1 MIPANVIEDLK
12 YRNRIEDVVGSY
24 VTLSRSGANLKGLC
38 PFHSERTP
46 SFTVFP
52 NDGHY
57 YCFGCGE
64 GGDAITFTMK
74 LENLDYRGALDFL
87 AKRCGVTLP
96 EDDRFVQKG
105 VTRQRVLEMNK
116 CAARFFRDM
125 LFDPEIGAA
134 GREYLMGKRGLSAS
148 VVKRFGLGYAP
159 NSFNALRDHLQK
171 NGFTREEMVE
181 GYLCQ
186 VSRKNEKNI
195 YDCFR
200 NRVMFPIIDVT
211 GNVIAF
217 GGRVLDD
224 SKPKYLNSADTPAF
238 RKSRNL
244 FALNYARN
252 FCEENLILCEG
263 YMDVIALHSAGF
275 QNAVATLG
283 TAITPDQARLMKR
296 YSDKVVISYDSDEAG
311 RKAAS
316 KALKL
321 LSEAGVDS
329 TVLNMQ
335 GAKDPDEY
343 ISKFGAARFKDLL
356 SAGRSE
362 FDFKIDNIKERYDIN
377 IPEQKVKAASALVS
391 EIASYYSAVER
402 EVYIGRA
409 ADALSLPRESIKAD
423 VGRALKKKEYAD
435 KKEKREE
442 LVRTSSAIGDRINP
456 DKAKSLRCAIL
467 EEKVLG
473 MMLCRSEF
481 IERGRNKL
489 SPDDFYTSLNKRIY
503 EFILNA
509 SENGGFELG
518 QLSSEFTTDEVSRVA
533 QYMTDRIRL
542 NINTDFAFDEAAEQL
557 KNETARQKEKES
569 GGEDLASLISRKKQG
584 IVKN

>member
-1 MIPANVIEDLK
+1 MIPANIIEDLK

-24 VTLSRSGANLKGLC
+24 VTLSRSGANMKGLC
-38 PFHSERTP
+38 PFHSEKTP

-64 GGDAITFTMK
+64 GGDVITFTMK

-87 AKRCGVTLP
+87 AKRSGIVLP
-96 EDDRFVQKG
+96 EDDRFVQRG

-125 LFDPEIGAA
+125 LFDPEIGAP
-134 GREYLMGKRGLSAS
+134 GRDYLMGKRGLSSA
-148 VVKRFGLGYAP
+148 VIKRFGLGYAP

-171 NGFTREEMVE
+171 NGFTREEMVQ

-186 VSRKNEKNI
+186 ISKKNEKNI

-252 FCEENLILCEG
+252 FCEESLILCEG
-263 YMDVIALHSAGF
+263 YMDVIALHAAGF

-311 RKAAS
+311 RKAAT
-316 KALKL
+316 KALGL
-321 LSEAGVDS
+321 LSEAGVDAK
-329 TVLNMQ
+329 VLKMQ

-343 ISKFGAARFKDLL
+343 ISKFGAAKFSGIL
-356 SAGRSE
+356 SEGRSE
-362 FDFKIDNIKERYDIN
+362 FDFKIDGVKEKYDIS
-377 IPEQKVKAASALVS
+377 IPEQKIKAAAELVR
-391 EIASYYSAVER
+391 EITYYYSEVQR
-402 EVYIGRA
+402 EVYIA
-409 ADALSLPRESIKAD
+409 KTASALDISVDSIRSD
-423 VGRALKKKEYAD
+423 VQRALRKKKYTEKKNNRSELIRKTSAVGD
-435 KKEKREE
+435 KR
-442 LVRTSSAIGDRINP
+442 NP
-456 DKAKSLRCAIL
+456 DKAKNLRCANL
-467 EEKVLG
+467 EEQLLG
-473 MMLCRSEF
+473 MMLCREEFLSRASE
-481 IERGRNKL
+481 KL
-489 SPDDFYTSLNKRIY
+489 VADDFYTGLNKRLFV
-503 EFILNA
+503 FI
-509 SENGGFELG
+509 SEAYKNGGFDIG
-518 QLSSEFTTDEVSRVA
+518 QLAEEFTSDEISRAIEYKAV
-533 QYMTDRIRL
+533 REKL
-542 NINTDFAFDEAAEQL
+542 NINTDAAFDEAAATL
-557 KNETARQKEKES
+557 KKETAAQKEKDEGS
-569 GGEDLASLISRKKQG
+569 VDPFELIARKRKEF
-584 IVKN
+584 KK

>member
-38 PFHSERTP
+38 PFHSEKTP

-52 NDGHY
+52 SDGHY

-64 GGDAITFTMK
+64 GGDVITFTMK

-87 AKRCGVTLP
+87 AKRSGVTLP
-96 EDDRFVQKG
+96 DDDKFTPKG
-105 VTRQRVLEMNK
+105 VSRQRVLEMNK

-125 LFDPEIGAA
+125 LFDPEIGAP
-134 GREYLMGKRGLSAS
+134 GREYLLGKRGLSSA

-159 NSFNALRDHLQK
+159 NSFNALRDHLRK

-186 VSRKNEKNI
+186 VSKKNDKNI

-252 FCEENLILCEG
+252 FCSENLILCEG

-329 TVLNMQ
+329 TVLKMQ

-343 ISKFGAARFKDLL
+343 ISKYGADKFRMLL
-356 SAGRSE
+356 SEGRSE
-362 FDFKIDNIKERYDIN
+362 FDFKIDGIKERYDFN
-377 IPEQKVKAASALVS
+377 IPEQKIKAGNALVN
-391 EIASYYSAVER
+391 EIASYYSVIER
-402 EVYIGRA
+402 EVYIAKA
-409 ADALSLPRESIKAD
+409 AEALGMPVESVKAD
-423 VGRALKKKEYAD
+423 VNRALRKKRYAE
-435 KKEKREE
+435 KKSQREE
-442 LVRTSSAIGDRINP
+442 LIRNTSAIGDRVNP
-456 DKAKSLRCAIL
+456 DEAKNIKCSRL
-467 EEKVLG
+467 EKQVLG
-473 MMLCRSEF
+473 MMLCRNEF
-481 IERGRNKL
+481 VKRGIEKL
-489 SPDDFYTSLNKRIY
+489 SPDDFYTKLNKRLF
-503 EFILNA
+503 EFITTA
-509 SENGGFELG
+509 YKNGGFDIGMLG
-518 QLSSEFTTDEVSRVA
+518 QEFVSDEISRAVEYKDA
-533 QYMTDRIRL
+533 RERL
-542 NINTDFAFDEAAEQL
+542 NINTDAAFDEAAQFL
-557 KNETARQKEKES
+557 KEETARQKKKDEGGDDAFDFIES
-569 GGEDLASLISRKKQG
+569 KRKQLK
-584 IVKN
+584 K

>member
-12 YRNRIEDVVGSY
+12 YRNRIEDIVASY
-24 VTLSRSGANLKGLC
+24 VTLSRSGVNLKGLC
-38 PFHSERTP
+38 PFHSEKTP

-57 YCFGCGE
+57 HCFGCGE
-64 GGDAITFTMK
+64 GGDVITFIMK

-87 AKRCGVTLP
+87 AKRSGVTLP
-96 EDDRFVQKG
+96 EDDRFVQRG

-125 LFDPEIGAA
+125 LFDSELGAP
-134 GREYLMGKRGLSAS
+134 GREYLMGKRGLSS
-148 VVKRFGLGYAP
+148 SIIKRFGLGYAP
-159 NSFNALRDHLQK
+159 DSFNALRDHLQK
-171 NGFTREEMVE
+171 NGFTRAEMVE

-252 FCEENLILCEG
+252 FCDENLILCEG
-263 YMDVIALHSAGF
+263 YMDVIALHAAGF

-311 RKAAS
+311 RKAAT
-316 KALKL
+316 KALGL
-321 LSEAGVDS
+321 LGEAGVEA
-329 TVLNMQ
+329 TVLKIRD
-335 GAKDPDEY
+335 AKDPDEF
-343 ISKFGAARFKDLL
+343 ISKFGAARFRDIL
-356 SAGRSE
+356 SEGRSE
-362 FDFKIDNIKERYDIN
+362 FDFKIDGIKERYDIGV
-377 IPEQKVKAASALVS
+377 PEQKIKAAAALVN
-391 EIASYYSAVER
+391 EISSYYSGVER
-402 EVYIGRA
+402 EVYIAKTAEVLGVSADSVRSDVNRVMRRKRYA
-409 ADALSLPRESIKAD
+409 A
-423 VGRALKKKEYAD
+423 
-435 KKEKREE
+435 KKEKRDD
-442 LVRTSSAIGDRINP
+442 LIRTTSGIGDRVNP
-456 DKAKSLRCAIL
+456 DKVKNRTCAKL
-467 EEKVLG
+467 EEQLLG
-473 MMLCRSEF
+473 MIFSREEF
-481 IERGRNKL
+481 LKRGTEKL
-489 SPDDFYTSLNKRIY
+489 TADDFYTGLNRRLY
-503 EFILNA
+503 EFLCRA
-509 SENGGFELG
+509 YESGGFDIG
-518 QLSSEFTTDEVSRVA
+518 QLAEEFTSDEISKAVEYKAAREN
-533 QYMTDRIRL
+533 L
-542 NINTDFAFDEAAEQL
+542 NINTDAAFDEAAARL
-557 KNETARQKEKES
+557 KKETAAQREKDA
-569 GGEDLASLISRKKQG
+569 GGADPLEAVMRRRNELKK
-584 IVKN
+584 

>member
-96 EDDRFVQKG
+96 EDDRFTQKG

-125 LFDPEIGAA
+125 LFDPEIGAE
-134 GREYLMGKRGLSAS
+134 GREYLMGKRGLSSS

-329 TVLNMQ
+329 TVLRMQ

-343 ISKFGAARFKDLL
+343 IAKFGAPKFKELL

-377 IPEQKVKAASALVS
+377 IPEQKVKAANALVS
-391 EIASYYSAVER
+391 EIAAYYSAVER
-402 EVYIGRA
+402 EVYIGKA
-409 ADALSLPRESIKAD
+409 ADALSLPRESIKSD
-423 VGRALKKKEYAD
+423 VARALRKKKYTD
-435 KKEKREE
+435 KKEKRED

-456 DKAKSLRCAIL
+456 DKAKNLKCAVL
-467 EEKVLG
+467 EEKLLG

-481 IERGRNKL
+481 VERGRAKL
-489 SPDDFYTSLNKRIY
+489 SAEDFYTGLNRRLF
-503 EFILNA
+503 EFILRA
-509 SENGGFELG
+509 SDAGGFEMG
-518 QLSSEFTTDEVSRVA
+518 QLSSEFSTDEVSRVA
-533 QYMTDRIRL
+533 EYMTERIRL
-542 NINTDFAFDEAAEQL
+542 NVNTDFAFDEAAEQL
-557 KNETARQKEKES
+557 KRETARQKEKDS
-569 GGEDLASLISRKKQG
+569 GSVDLATLISRRSKE
-584 IVKN
+584 

>member
-38 PFHSERTP
+38 PFHSEKTP

-64 GGDAITFTMK
+64 GGDVITFTMK

-87 AKRCGVTLP
+87 AKRSGVTLP
-96 EDDRFVQKG
+96 EDDKFTPKG
-105 VTRQRVLEMNK
+105 VSRQRVLEMNK

-125 LFDPEIGAA
+125 LFDPEIGAP
-134 GREYLMGKRGLSAS
+134 GREYLLGKRGLSSA

-159 NSFNALRDHLQK
+159 NSFNALRDHLRK

-186 VSRKNEKNI
+186 VSKKNDKNI

-252 FCEENLILCEG
+252 FCSENLILCEG

-329 TVLNMQ
+329 TVLKMQ

-343 ISKFGAARFKDLL
+343 ISKFGADRFKKLI
-356 SAGRSE
+356 SEGRSE
-362 FDFKIDNIKERYDIN
+362 FDFKIDGIKERYDFD
-377 IPEQKVKAASALVS
+377 IPEQKVKAGNALVN
-391 EIASYYSAVER
+391 EIASYYSVIER
-402 EVYIGRA
+402 EVYIGKA
-409 ADALSLPRESIKAD
+409 AEVLGMPAESIKAD
-423 VGRALKKKEYAD
+423 VNRVLRKKRYAE
-435 KKEKREE
+435 KKTKREE
-442 LVRTSSAIGDRINP
+442 LIRSTSAIGDRVNP
-456 DKAKSLRCAIL
+456 DEAKSIKCARL
-467 EEKVLG
+467 EKQVLG
-473 MMLCRSEF
+473 MMLSREEF
-481 IERGRNKL
+481 MKAGALKL
-489 SPDDFYTSLNKRIY
+489 NAEDFYTSLNKRLF
-503 EFILNA
+503 EFIKKA
-509 SENGGFELG
+509 YENGGFDIGMLG
-518 QLSSEFTTDEVSRVA
+518 QEFVSDEISRAVA
-533 QYMTDRIRL
+533 YKDDRERL
-542 NINTDFAFDEAAEQL
+542 NINTDKAFDEAAENL
-557 KNETARQKEKES
+557 KAETARQKKKDE
-569 GGEDLASLISRKKQG
+569 GGEDAFDLIARRRKEVNK
-584 IVKN
+584 

>member
-38 PFHSERTP
+38 PFHSEKTP

-64 GGDAITFTMK
+64 GGDVITITMK
-74 LENLDYRGALDFL
+74 LENLDYRGALEFL
-87 AKRCGVTLP
+87 AKRSGVTLP
-96 EDDRFVQKG
+96 EDDKFTPKG
-105 VTRQRVLEMNK
+105 VSRQRVLEMNK

-125 LFDPEIGAA
+125 LFDPEIGAP
-134 GREYLMGKRGLSAS
+134 GREYLLGKRGLSSA

-186 VSRKNEKNI
+186 VSKKNEKNI

-252 FCEENLILCEG
+252 FCSENLILCEG
-263 YMDVIALHSAGF
+263 YMDVIALHAAGF

-329 TVLNMQ
+329 TVLKMQ

-343 ISKFGAARFKDLL
+343 ISKFGAEKFKGLL
-356 SAGRSE
+356 SQGRSE
-362 FDFKIDNIKERYDIN
+362 FDFKIDGIKERYDLN
-377 IPEQKVKAASALVS
+377 IPEQKIKAGNALVN
-391 EIASYYSAVER
+391 EIASYYSVIER
-402 EVYIGRA
+402 EVYIAKAAEALGLPVESVKGDVERA
-409 ADALSLPRESIKAD
+409 IR
-423 VGRALKKKEYAD
+423 KKKYAE
-435 KKEKREE
+435 KKNKREE
-442 LVRTSSAIGDRINP
+442 LIRSTSAIGDRVNP
-456 DKAKSLRCAIL
+456 DEAKSIKCARL
-467 EEKVLG
+467 ERQILG
-473 MMLCRSEF
+473 MMLCRAEF
-481 IERGRNKL
+481 MERGAKEL
-489 SPDDFYTSLNKRIY
+489 TAEDFYTSLNKRMY
-503 EFILNA
+503 TFIVNA
-509 SENGGFELG
+509 HNSGGFDIG
-518 QLSSEFTTDEVSRVA
+518 QLAEEFNSDEISRA
-533 QYMTDRIRL
+533 IEYKDERQRL
-542 NINTDFAFDEAAEQL
+542 NINTDAAFDEAVRFL
-557 KNETARQKEKES
+557 KKETAHQREKES
-569 GGEDLASLISRKKQG
+569 GGVDIEELIARKKKQL
-584 IVKN
+584 KK